1 MGKKSRRKKELLA
14 ESKEKSNG
22 GLKSKL
28 SKRNKIIII
37 VAAAVIVVMAIAA
50 VVVFVVMGLRF
61 DTSKTI
67 ASVNGE
73 KIKQKQVD
81 IYIDFL
87 MEQNPTV
94 DLTDDEEG
102 LKALEAN
109 IIDSLIVVELLGKY
123 AEENNIEV
131 REEEIDEQI
140 NKIIENYPSESD
152 FEEDLAGKNIG
163 RDFLISEIRN
173 QILRTKIFD
182 LVTNDISISSE
193 EIENYYNENKEILF
207 KVPES
212 IKVSHILAR
221 FSSEGGTEVS
231 EKDRKEAL
239 DKINHIKE
247 QLDEGELFEE
257 VAKEYSDDESSA
269 ENGGDLG
276 YISRGQTIE
285 EFENAAFLLDAGEV
299 SEVIETVYGFH
310 IIKAT
315 DYKEEY
321 IKDFEEVK
329 DAIESFLDNEAKM
342 KSWENFVFSL
352 IEAADIEYY
361 TDMESTFSNINGE

>member
-1 MGKKSRRKKELLA
+1 MGKRSRRKKELHA
-14 ESKEKSNG
+14 GSKEKSNG
-22 GLKSKL
+22 DLKSKL
-28 SKRNKIIII
+28 SKRNKII
-37 VAAAVIVVMAIAA
+37 VVVAAVIVVIAIAA
-50 VVVFVVMGLRF
+50 VVVFVVMGVRF
-61 DTSKTI
+61 DMSKTI

-87 MEQNPTV
+87 MEQNPSV

-109 IIDSLIVVELLGKY
+109 IIDSLIVVELLDRY
-123 AEENNIEV
+123 ARENNIEV

-163 RDFLISEIRN
+163 RDFLRSEIQN

-182 LVTNDISISSE
+182 LITNDISISSE
-193 EIENYYNENKEILF
+193 EIENYYNENREILF

-212 IKVSHILAR
+212 IKISHILAR
-221 FSSEGGTEVS
+221 ISSEDDTEIS
-231 EKDRKEAL
+231 DKDRKEAL
-239 DKINHIKE
+239 DKINYIKE
-247 QLDEGELFEE
+247 QLDGGELFEE
-257 VAKEYSDDESSA
+257 VAKKYSDDEYSA

-329 DAIESFLDNEAKM
+329 DAIESFLDNETKM
-342 KSWENFVFSL
+342 KSWESFVFSL

-361 TDMESTFSNINGE
+361 TDVESTFSNINGG

>member
-1 MGKKSRRKKELLA
+1 MGKKSRRKKELHT

-22 GLKSKL
+22 DLKSKL

-37 VAAAVIVVMAIAA
+37 VAAVIVAIAIAA
-50 VVVFVVMGLRF
+50 VVVFVVMDVRF
-61 DTSKTI
+61 DMSKTI

-73 KIKQKQVD
+73 KIKQSQVD

-87 MEQNPTV
+87 MEQTPSV

-109 IIDSLIVVELLGKY
+109 IIDSLIVAKLLDEHAG
-123 AEENNIEV
+123 ENNIEV

-163 RDFLISEIRN
+163 RDFLRSEIQN

-182 LVTNDISISSE
+182 LITNDISISSE

-221 FSSEGGTEVS
+221 ISSEEGIEAS
-231 EKDRKEAL
+231 DKDRKEAL
-239 DKINHIKE
+239 DKINYIKE

-257 VAKEYSDDESSA
+257 VAKKYSDDEYSA

-285 EFENAAFLLDAGEV
+285 EFENAAFLLDDGEV

-329 DAIESFLDNEAKM
+329 DAIESFLDNETKM

-361 TDMESTFSNINGE
+361 IDMKSTFNNINGE

>member
-1 MGKKSRRKKELLA
+1 LGKKSRRKKELLA

-22 GLKSKL
+22 GLKSRL
-28 SKRNKIIII
+28 SKRNKIIVI
-37 VAAAVIVVMAIAA
+37 VAAVIVVIAIAA

-73 KIKQKQVD
+73 KIKQKEVD

-102 LKALEAN
+102 LKALKAN
-109 IIDSLIVVELLGKY
+109 IIDSLIVVELLDRY
-123 AEENNIEV
+123 ARENNIEV
-131 REEEIDEQI
+131 GEEEIDEQI

-163 RDFLISEIRN
+163 RDFLKSEIQN

-182 LVTNDISISSE
+182 LITNDISISSE
-193 EIENYYNENKEILF
+193 EIENYYNENREILF

-212 IKVSHILAR
+212 IRVSHILAR
-221 FSSEGGTEVS
+221 ISSEDGTEIS
-231 EKDRKEAL
+231 DKDRKEAL
-239 DKINHIKE
+239 DKINYIKE

-257 VAKEYSDDESSA
+257 VAKEYSDDEYSA

-285 EFENAAFLLDAGEV
+285 EFENTAFLLDTGEV

-315 DYKEEY
+315 DYKEEH

-329 DAIESFLDNEAKM
+329 DEIESFLDNEAKM
-342 KSWENFVFSL
+342 ESWEYFLFSL
-352 IEAADIEYY
+352 IGAADIEYY
-361 TDMESTFSNINGE
+361 TDVESTFSNINGE

>member
-1 MGKKSRRKKELLA
+1 MGKKSRRKKELHA
-14 ESKEKSNG
+14 ERKEKSNG
-22 GLKSKL
+22 DLGSKL
-28 SKRNKIIII
+28 SKRNKIIVI
-37 VAAAVIVVMAIAA
+37 VAAVIVVMAIAA
-50 VVVFVVMGLRF
+50 VVVFVVMGIRF

-67 ASVNGE
+67 ANVNGE
-73 KIKQKQVD
+73 KIKQSQVD

-109 IIDSLIVVELLGKY
+109 IIDSLIVAELLGKH
-123 AEENNIEV
+123 ARENNIEV

-152 FEEDLAGKNIG
+152 FEKDLAGKNIG
-163 RDFLISEIRN
+163 RDFLKSEIQN

-182 LVTNDISISSE
+182 LITNDISISLE

-221 FSSEGGTEVS
+221 FSSEDGTEIS
-231 EKDRKEAL
+231 DKDRKEAL
-239 DKINHIKE
+239 DKINYIKE

-257 VAKEYSDDESSA
+257 IANEYSDDENSA

-321 IKDFEEVK
+321 VKDFEEVK
-329 DAIESFLDNEAKM
+329 DAIESFLDNETKM

-361 TDMESTFSNINGE
+361 IDMESTFSNINGE